1 MKKLLLAHLI
11 AVSSFSPMAF
21 ADYCSSNNGKLE
33 TSFGTYQFATE
44 KLCREGHSLAKTCE
58 EKNVENAKNNSKFKR
73 VDCMKKLVH
82 FISDH
87 SSEVDRIHE
96 DNS

>member
-1 MKKLLLAHLI
+1 MKKVLLVLFI
-11 AVSSFSPMAF
+11 ASFSPLVL

-33 TSFGTYQFATE
+33 TSFGTYQFSTD
-44 KLCREGHSLAKTCE
+44 KLCREGHTLAKTCE
-58 EKNVENAKNNSKFKR
+58 EQNTENSKKNPKKYKR
-73 VDCMKKLVH
+73 VDCMKKLIH